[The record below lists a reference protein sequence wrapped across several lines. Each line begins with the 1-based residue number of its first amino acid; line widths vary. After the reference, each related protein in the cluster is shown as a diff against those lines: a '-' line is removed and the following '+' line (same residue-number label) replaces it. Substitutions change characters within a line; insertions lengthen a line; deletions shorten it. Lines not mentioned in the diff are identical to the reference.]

1 LGAGR
6 RTLDLDQDG
15 QSETFSMLASGSG
28 FLALDKD
35 GDGKVSDGGE
45 LFGTQSGNGFAD
57 LAQYDEDGNGWIDEG
72 DKAFAQLKIW
82 AQDENG
88 QDQLLS
94 LTEAGVGAL
103 FLGSQSTEFS
113 LKDNQQ
119 QLQGQVRQTGVFLRE
134 NGTAGTLQQIDL
146 AV

>member
-1 LGAGR
+1 VPNN
-6 RTLDLDQDG
+6 
-15 QSETFSMLASGSG
+15 SPP
-28 FLALDKD
+28 
-35 GDGKVSDGGE
+35 
-45 LFGTQSGNGFAD
+45 
-57 LAQYDEDGNGWIDEG
+57 
-72 DKAFAQLKIW
+72 
-82 AQDENG
+82 
-88 QDQLLS
+88 S